1 MTPVKSGIGATD
13 AKVIVIG
20 GGIAGCSAA
29 YHLASLGMTDVVLLE
44 RAALSSGT
52 TWHSTGNMETYRDD
66 PLIYSMV
73 RYAVESF
80 PRLQTESGQDIGW
93 RNVGRVMY
101 TDREDRLE
109 HFKTLPELGRV
120 RGIELQLLSPDEV
133 SRRLAII
140 DPQSLVGGLWVPSDG
155 RVNPTDVVMAYGKAA
170 RARGVRIQEQV
181 EVLEVTVRDG
191 IVRGVVTNKG
201 AIACDT
207 VILAAGLWS
216 SAIANSCG
224 LKLPLFALEH
234 QYIITKPIANLD
246 RNMPLFL
253 SYDDQLYGREEVG
266 GLMVGSLDDHA
277 LAISTTELPQN
288 FSFGLLAERWEQF
301 EPYMVTAMQRFPVLR
316 TVEIK
321 MQLNGPE
328 SFTPDGQMLLGPIAG
343 VDGLYSTCGF
353 NSNGIALAPA
363 AGKFIAE
370 WIVDGAPSAD
380 VTPLD
385 VRRFAMT
392 QTADAYMRERVTEIP
407 GYSCRLHVPGDDYE
421 TARHIRRS
429 PVHAEL
435 ASAGAHFASVAGWE
449 RPLWITVSAGKRPW
463 IDCVDAEAGAAS
475 SDVLV
480 VDRSADM
487 KVVLVGP
494 DIDTWLKA
502 RVAMRAPVSSS
513 LANVV
518 AFPGEHGEIAALGRS
533 LPWDGGRLLTVG
545 PEQET
550 RLTDWMRKSRLP
562 YGIQTMNVT
571 SGWALFEL
579 IGPGWPA
586 AVLALTL
593 TTGVATPVNLIE
605 VCWAGAVQIRVIA
618 DPIHASALLL
628 LPADVAVYVW
638 RRLLS
643 TGTHGGL
650 RVGGHYA
657 QEALRIA
664 RGIPRF
670 GQEATLGTRV
680 AEILG
685 PDPEACSGA
694 IAAATH
700 VAPIHRT
707 PRMFAAFSSP
717 ARLPGFGSRDS
728 IIHGDRTV
736 GEVTSRVWLPGWAET
751 LLLAHLNAEP
761 PSLASLEMV
770 ADGRRWPLLPRRT
783 TWQSGSNEPSVVG

>member
-1 MTPVKSGIGATD
+1 MTTRTDATD
-13 AKVIVIG
+13 ARVIVIG
-20 GGIAGCSAA
+20 GGIGGCSVA
-29 YHLASLGMTDVVLLE
+29 YHLASLGITDVVLLE

-66 PLIYSMV
+66 PLIFSMV

-80 PRLQTESGQDIGW
+80 RDLQAESGQEIGW

-120 RGIELQLLSPDEV
+120 RGIQMQLLSPEEV
-133 SRRLAII
+133 GRRLAII
-140 DPQSLVGGLWVPSDG
+140 DPDSLVGGMWVPSDG
-155 RVNPTDVVMAYGKAA
+155 RVNPTDVVMAYAKTA
-170 RARGVRIQEQV
+170 RARGVRIREQV

-191 IVRGVVTNKG
+191 VVRGVVTNQG

-216 SAIANSCG
+216 SAIANTCG

-266 GLMVGSLDDHA
+266 GLIVGSLDNHA
-277 LAISTTELPQN
+277 LPISTTELPPN
-288 FSFGLLAERWEQF
+288 FSFGLLPERWEQF
-301 EPYMVTAMQRFPVLR
+301 EPYMVTAMRRFPVLR
-316 TVEIK
+316 TAEIK

-343 VDGLYSTCGF
+343 IDGLYSACGF

-370 WIVDGAPSAD
+370 WIVEGAPSVD

-407 GYSCRLHVPGDDYE
+407 GYSCRIHAPGDDYD
-421 TARHIRRS
+421 TARNIRRS
-429 PVHAEL
+429 PVHSEL
-435 ASAGAHFASVAGWE
+435 ASVGAHFASVAGWE
-449 RPLWITVSAGKRPW
+449 RPLWITASAGKGTW
-463 IDCVDAEAGAAS
+463 IDSVDAEAGAAN

-480 VDRSADM
+480 VDRSADTKM
-487 KVVLVGP
+487 AVVGP
-494 DIDTWLKA
+494 EAGTWLKA
-502 RVAMRAPVSSS
+502 RVAMRAPVSGS
-513 LANVV
+513 LAGVV
-518 AFPGEHGEIAALGRS
+518 AFPGAHCEIEALGRI
-533 LPWDGGRLLTVG
+533 LPWDGGWLLTVG

-550 RLTDWMRKSRLP
+550 RLKDWLRKARLP
-562 YGIQTMNVT
+562 HGIQAIDVT

-579 IGPGWPA
+579 TGPARHATLSALFA
-586 AVLALTL
+586 AA
-593 TTGVATPVNLIE
+593 GVATDFSSGELW
-605 VCWAGAVQIRVIA
+605 WAGAVPSRVVA
-618 DPIHASALLL
+618 DPVHASALLL
-628 LPADVAVYVW
+628 LPCDGAAYVW

-643 TGTHGGL
+643 AGGPAGL
-650 RVGGHYA
+650 RVGGHHA

-670 GQEATLGTRV
+670 GQEATPGTQV
-680 AEILG
+680 GEILG
-685 PDPEACSGA
+685 PEPEAGSR
-694 IAAATH
+694 AT
-700 VAPIHRT
+700 AT
-707 PRMFAAFSSP
+707 PRHAAPVHWTSRVFAAFSSP
-717 ARLPGFGSRDS
+717 AGLLGFGSRDS
-728 IIHGDRTV
+728 IVHGDRTV
-736 GEVTSRVWLPGWAET
+736 GEVTSRAWLPRWPQT
-751 LLLAHLNAEP
+751 LVLAHLSVEL

-783 TWQSGSNEPSVVG
+783 SWQSGCNEPAIAG